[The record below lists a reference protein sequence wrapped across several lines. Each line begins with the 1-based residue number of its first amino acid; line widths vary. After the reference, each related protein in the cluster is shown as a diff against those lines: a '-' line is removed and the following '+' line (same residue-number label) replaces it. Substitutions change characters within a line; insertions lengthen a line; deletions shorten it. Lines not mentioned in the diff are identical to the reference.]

1 MEITTMIRL
10 RRLRCSFC
18 RKNNDQV
25 GKLVAGPR
33 VYICD
38 ECVAIASRM
47 MENDSHD
54 NDHKNRDQ
62 RTIWLRL
69 MDRVRQ
75 AWALVRRGALAQGG
89 KRFNIEI
96 GHSSSVN
103 SQVGKVDP
111 VPASRLN
118 AAHYQY

>member
-1 MEITTMIRL
+1 MRL

-25 GKLVAGPR
+25 LKLVAGPR

-54 NDHKNRDQ
+54 DGQTNRSQ
-62 RTIWLRL
+62 RLIWLRL
-69 MDRVRQ
+69 VDRVRQ
-75 AWALVRRGALAQGG
+75 ALGLGARRV
-89 KRFNIEI
+89 
-96 GHSSSVN
+96 SV
-103 SQVGKVDP
+103 
-111 VPASRLN
+111 
-118 AAHYQY
+118 

>member
-1 MEITTMIRL
+1 MIRL

-25 GKLVAGPR
+25 LKLVAGPR

-38 ECVAIASRM
+38 ECVVIASRM

-54 NDHKNRDQ
+54 DSQTKRDQ

-75 AWALVRRGALAQGG
+75 ALGLGVRRV
-89 KRFNIEI
+89 
-96 GHSSSVN
+96 SSTWKAI
-103 SQVGKVDP
+103 Q
-111 VPASRLN
+111 
-118 AAHYQY
+118 H

>member
-1 MEITTMIRL
+1 MIRL

-25 GKLVAGPR
+25 LKLVAGPR

-54 NDHKNRDQ
+54 DDQTNRARQ
-62 RTIWLRL
+62 TIWLRL
-69 MDRVRQ
+69 MNRVHQ
-75 AWALVRRGALAQGG
+75 ALGFGAQ
-89 KRFNIEI
+89 RV
-96 GHSSSVN
+96 SV
-103 SQVGKVDP
+103 
-111 VPASRLN
+111 
-118 AAHYQY
+118 